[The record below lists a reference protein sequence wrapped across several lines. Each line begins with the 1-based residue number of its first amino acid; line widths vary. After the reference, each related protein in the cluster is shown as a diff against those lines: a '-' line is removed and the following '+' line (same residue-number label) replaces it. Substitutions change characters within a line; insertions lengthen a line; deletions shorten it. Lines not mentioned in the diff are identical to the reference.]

1 MKLKSCSEI
10 SDGNDFDSQP
20 SQFNSSNIIPIVNV
34 ATTPILNTAATP
46 KHSDDIET
54 HIESSRFMIPHDLL
68 IGKIKAYGLDNGSL
82 NLLLDYLSF
91 GKQRTKVGSAYS
103 KWSKIRCGIP
113 QGSIL
118 GPLLFNI
125 FINDIFMIIEQS
137 DICNFADDN
146 TLYSCGKSLT
156 DIKEN
161 LVSDTK
167 SILNWFRL
175 NSLKANPGKFQ
186 FMILGDKSHHKH
198 ELKIN
203 SIKVEASDD
212 VLLLGITIDKKLTF
226 KQHVENLCRKAQYKL
241 HPLRRIRRF
250 LTIEKAKM
258 LGNAF
263 IDSQFNYAPLL
274 WMFCRKTLYSK
285 IEKIHHKTLKVI
297 YESNDTY
304 ENLLLQSNTV
314 SVHQRHLRFLMTE
327 IYKSISQL
335 NPEFMWS
342 YFTHK
347 KNMPYNLR
355 KGPILGLPKTHS
367 FYYGTNAI
375 HFRGSLIWNNLL
387 AVV

>member
-1 MKLKSCSEI
+1 MDL
-10 SDGNDFDSQP
+10 
-20 SQFNSSNIIPIVNV
+20 
-34 ATTPILNTAATP
+34 P
-46 KHSDDIET
+46 KAYDCL
-54 HIESSRFMIPHDLL
+54 PHDLL
-68 IGKIKAYGLDNGSL
+68 IAKLEAYGLGKGSL

-91 GKQRTKVGSAYS
+91 RKQNPKVGFAYR
-103 KWSKIRCGIP
+103 KWSNIRRGIP

-146 TLYSCGKSLT
+146 TLYSCGKNLT

-175 NSLKANPGKFQ
+175 NSLKTNPGKFQ
-186 FMILGDKSHHKH
+186 FMILGDRSHHKH

-203 SIKVEASDD
+203 SIKFEASDD
-212 VLLLGITIDKKLTF
+212 VLLLRITIDKKLTF

-241 HPLRRIRRF
+241 HALRRTGKF

-285 IEKIHHKTLKVI
+285 IEKIHHRTLKFI
-297 YESNDTY
+297 YQLNDTY

-314 SVHQRHLRFLMTE
+314 SIHQRHLRFLMIE

-335 NPEFMWS
+335 NPQFMWS
-342 YFTHK
+342 FFTH
-347 KNMPYNLR
+347 NLR

-375 HFRGSLIWNNLL
+375 HFRGSLIWNNLPAVAIHYL
-387 AVV
+387 NSKIKLKILEILIAVV